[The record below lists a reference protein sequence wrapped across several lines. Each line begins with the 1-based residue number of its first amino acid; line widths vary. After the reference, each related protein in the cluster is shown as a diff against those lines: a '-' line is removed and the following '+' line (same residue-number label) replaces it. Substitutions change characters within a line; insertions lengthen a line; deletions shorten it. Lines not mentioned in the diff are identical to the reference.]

1 MHGEAEIGEFDVALR
16 IHEDIIAFDV
26 FLKWK
31 RGTYRDECAFWS
43 GGRRARGADSGRRR
57 R

>member
-16 IHEDIIAFDV
+16 IHEDVIAFDV

-43 GGRRARGADSGRRR
+43 GARRARGADSGRRR